1 MTMLAPCQDANSRGI
16 EGGAPGWG
24 AFYHRV
30 ISWIVM
36 KAILLAGGKGT
47 RLRPLTIHTPKPIV
61 PIFNRPFL
69 HYQID
74 LLKQVPE
81 IDEVILSLNY
91 QPRRI
96 EEVFGDGAGTGIKI
110 RYVVEPVPLG
120 TAGAIKYAG
129 DKLTESVVVF
139 NGDVMTQ
146 LDLGAVLRLHR
157 ERRARATIVLTPVE
171 NPSAYG
177 LVETGAG
184 GNINRFIE
192 KPSPE
197 EITTNNINAGIY
209 VLEPD
214 TFDRIPSD
222 VSWSIE
228 RSYFPSLIERGE
240 TFVGYIYD
248 GYWIDIGTP
257 EKYVQVHRDIMD
269 GRFRVPPFAD
279 LPAPRT
285 VIAHDARIEEGA
297 AIEGPVF
304 IDEGALVKAGARVG
318 PHTVL
323 GRQTQVEEGAVVER
337 TILWPNC
344 RVGSHATVSDALLG
358 RQCHVGRNVSLNS
371 GAVLGDKTTLTDF
384 TRA

>member
-1 MTMLAPCQDANSRGI
+1 
-16 EGGAPGWG
+16 
-24 AFYHRV
+24 
-30 ISWIVM
+30 M

-61 PIFNRPFL
+61 PIFNRAFL
-69 HYQID
+69 NYQID

-96 EEVFGDGAGTGIKI
+96 EEMFGDGADLGIKI

-146 LDLGAVLRLHR
+146 LDLAAVIRMHR
-157 ERRARATIVLTPVE
+157 ERQARATIVLTPVE

-177 LVETGAG
+177 LVETDGD
-184 GNINRFIE
+184 GNIQRFLE
-192 KPSPE
+192 KPRPE
-197 EITTNNINAGIY
+197 EITTNHINAGIY

-214 TFDRIPSD
+214 TFDRIPSE
-222 VSWSIE
+222 VAWSIE
-228 RSYFPSLIERGE
+228 RSYFPSLVERGE
-240 TFVGYIYD
+240 TFVGYIYN

-257 EKYVQVHRDIMD
+257 EKYTQVHHDIMD
-269 GRFRVPPFAD
+269 GRFVAPPFAGATTVRTCV
-279 LPAPRT
+279 AP
-285 VIAHDARIEEGA
+285 DARIEPGA
-297 AIEGPVF
+297 AIEDPVF
-304 IDEGALVKAGARVG
+304 IDEGVLVKAGARVG
-318 PHTVL
+318 PYTVL

-337 TILWPNC
+337 AIVWPNC
-344 RVGSHATVSDALLG
+344 RIGSHATISDAVLG
-358 RQCHVGRNVSLNS
+358 RQCHIGRNVSLNS